1 MFFYF
6 WILKISMRKQQIWSC
21 VVFFLVFSFLS
32 LSGLKAQNLFFEK
45 ISGREANPVTQI
57 HGITKDSIGYIWF
70 GSWNGAYRYDGKT
83 FDFFYHNPKDKT
95 SLPNN
100 RIRNIVSDKKL
111 GLWFLTFDRKYVRFN
126 YQLNSFTIIAD
137 NKVPKMIIDKLASNS
152 SELNKNRIIDGKRYS
167 LSSHLFTS
175 QDIKSGEVYSYTANI
190 NRPGQLLDDYI
201 TSFFIDDENIIW
213 LGTRGG
219 DVYKANPRRNPFE
232 LHYSYR
238 KASENSK
245 LATVKGILKVD
256 DKIWLATDEG
266 ILIYNNNGL
275 DSNHP
280 FYKSNSQV
288 KNARSFFKDN
298 KGRIWIGGGN
308 GLECY
313 DPKTNQCKVVIN
325 RVLCPNLNIWSVYA
339 LEVSG
344 NNLWVGLYNGLA
356 CINLANDK
364 INFYDLTT
372 TINNGSVMDV
382 LSVNNQELWLA
393 TEGSGVIRLKINS
406 QGKIYDKL
414 ALNTFDK
421 HLKNKISG
429 NIIYALHR
437 DKRGSIW
444 VGSSEGLNKIDTK
457 TNPMRIEKIQLQSE
471 SPNIYISSITDDAK
485 GNLWIAHKQGLS
497 MIDIGTNKISNY
509 RREDQFG
516 SWTFSER
523 AFYKDVANQK
533 IYFGDKN
540 GYLSFRPDEIRANSV
555 NDKLIFKTLYLSNE
569 KVIPMDTINGQTV
582 LAKDLSQTQSI
593 QLDYENRSF
602 AIELASLNYNNTNK
616 TVYEYTLEGYEDKW
630 IKTNGSKITYNKLPP
645 GNYVFKVRIVSP
657 NDAKSPIKV
666 LNVTISA
673 PWYGTWLAKI
683 SFFIILLGIAFWI
696 FREILYRDRLKNEI
710 KLERLNTERQEA
722 LNKEKIEFFTNIS
735 HDLKTPLTLIVDP
748 LKRIQDEKV
757 APEDKEVYFSI
768 VNRNISYLTKLI
780 HQILDFRKSEMG
792 KLKLN
797 TTVQN
802 FSAFIEECYTSF
814 QFIAAKRNITLQ
826 LQIDKTPL
834 YCALDFEKTQQII
847 VNIVSNAFQYT
858 SDGGSVILSAALN
871 EAESNLEIT
880 VEDNGIGIN
889 ATELEKIFEPFNNVG
904 PSPYHGYSS
913 GIGLSLTRNLIELLK
928 GTITIESTPDK
939 GTKVLISLPYEVATI
954 EHSVPVKVEE
964 IHQKD
969 NYDEN
974 QEVER
979 EQTPFES
986 TKPTLLIVEDNPDV
1000 QTYLNKELSKEYT
1013 LIQEFDGKKGLE
1025 AAIQFIPDII
1035 VSDIMMPEMQGT
1047 EFCRELKANENTN
1060 HIPLIFLT
1068 AKGSDENQIEGYNL
1082 GAEAYVMKPFNVDV
1096 LNAQIKSVLENRIIL
1111 QNRLGTIKKIEQ
1123 LQQEVPDQDNEFL
1136 EKVIEKINLNI
1147 EETDFNSDE
1156 LAQALG
1162 ISQRQ
1167 LYRKLKGIT
1176 GNTVHEFITKVKMNQ
1191 AEELLRNSNLSISQI
1206 AYKVGFS
1213 EPSNFSRTFSKH
1225 FGCSPS
1231 QYLK

>member
-1 MFFYF
+1 MYRKSFVLFYLVLTNLF
-6 WILKISMRKQQIWSC
+6 VTNC
-21 VVFFLVFSFLS
+21 V
-32 LSGLKAQNLFFEK
+32 GQELFFEK

-57 HGITKDSIGYIWF
+57 HGIAKDSIGYVWF
-70 GSWNGAYRYDGKT
+70 GSWNGAYRYDGRT

-126 YQLNSFTIIAD
+126 YQLNSFKIVAD
-137 NKVPKMIIDKLASNS
+137 TKVPKIIIEKLARNSN
-152 SELNKNRIIDGKRYS
+152 ELNRDRIVNGKSYY
-167 LSSHLFTS
+167 LSSHQFTC
-175 QDIKSGEVYSYTANI
+175 QDIKSGVEYRYTANI

-201 TSFFIDDENIIW
+201 TDFFIDDENIIW

-219 DVYKANPRRNPFE
+219 DVYKANPSRNPFE

-238 KASENSK
+238 KSSENTQ

-256 DKIWLATDEG
+256 DKIWLGTDEG
-266 ILIYNNNGL
+266 ILIYNQQGL
-275 DSNHP
+275 DYNHP
-280 FYKSNSQV
+280 FYKSNSQIN
-288 KNARSFFKDN
+288 NARSFFKDN
-298 KGRIWIGGGN
+298 KGRIWIGGRN

-313 DPKTNQCKVVIN
+313 DPKTNKCKVLIN
-325 RVLCPNLNIWSVYA
+325 RALCPNLTLWSVYA
-339 LEVSG
+339 IEASG
-344 NNLWVGLYNGLA
+344 DNNLWIGLYNGIA
-356 CINLANDK
+356 RINLANDT
-364 INFYDLTT
+364 ISFYDLTAT
-372 TINNGSVMDV
+372 VNNGSVMDV
-382 LSVNNQELWLA
+382 LSVNGHELWLA
-393 TEGSGVIRLKINS
+393 TEGSGVIRLKMNNK
-406 QGKIYDKL
+406 GKIYDKL
-414 ALNTFDK
+414 VLNTFDK
-421 HLKNKISG
+421 RLKNKISG

-437 DKRGSIW
+437 DKRGAIW

-471 SPNIYISSITDDAK
+471 SPTIYISSITDDAK

-509 RREDQFG
+509 RKEDQFG

-523 AFYKDVANQK
+523 AFYKDVADQK

-540 GYLSFRPDEIRANSV
+540 GYLSFRPNEIKTNSV
-555 NDKLIFKTLYLSNE
+555 DDKLIFKTLYLSNE
-569 KVIPMDTINGQTV
+569 KVIPMDTINDQIV
-582 LAKDLSQTQSI
+582 LTKDLSQTQSI
-593 QLDYENRSF
+593 QLDYDNRSF
-602 AIELASLNYNNTNK
+602 TIELASFNYSNTNK
-616 TVYEYTLEGYEDKW
+616 MVYEYTLEGYEDRW
-630 IKTNGSKITYNKLPP
+630 IKTNNSKITYNKLPP
-645 GNYVFKVRIVSP
+645 GNYVFKARVVSP
-657 NDAKSPIKV
+657 NDTKSPIKV
-666 LNVTISA
+666 LDIDVSA
-673 PWYGTWLAKI
+673 PWYGTWWAKMFFLGLLAT
-683 SFFIILLGIAFWI
+683 IAFWI
-696 FREILYRDRLKNEI
+696 FKSILYRDRLKNEI

-748 LKRIQDEKV
+748 LKRIQDDKV
-757 APEDKEVYFSI
+757 AAEDKEVYFSI
-768 VNRNISYLTKLI
+768 VNRNINYLTKLI

-797 TTVQN
+797 PTVQN
-802 FSAFIEECYTSF
+802 FNLFIEECYTSF
-814 QFIAAKRNITLQ
+814 QFIAAKRNITLR
-826 LQIDKTPL
+826 LQVDKTPL
-834 YCALDFEKTQQII
+834 YCSLDFEKVQQII

-858 SDGGSVILSAALN
+858 SDGGLVILSAGLN
-871 EAESNLEIT
+871 KVKSTLEIV
-880 VEDNGIGIN
+880 VEDNGVGIN
-889 ATELEKIFEPFNNVG
+889 AAELEKIFEPFNTIG
-904 PSPYHGYSS
+904 SSPYHGYSS

-928 GTITIESTPDK
+928 GTISIESTPDQ
-939 GTKVLISLPYEVATI
+939 GTKVLISLPYEAAKM
-954 EHSVPVKVEE
+954 ENSVSVKAEE
-964 IHQKD
+964 MHQKE
-969 NYDEN
+969 NYAETS
-974 QEVER
+974 EIER

-986 TKPTLLIVEDNPDV
+986 AKPTLLIVEDNPDV
-1000 QTYLNKELSKEYT
+1000 QTYLNKELGKEYT
-1013 LIQEFDGKKGLE
+1013 LIQEYDGKKGLE
-1025 AAIQFIPDII
+1025 AAIKYIPDII

-1047 EFCRELKANENTN
+1047 EFCAVLKANENTS

-1068 AKGSDENQIEGYNL
+1068 AKGADENQIEGYNL

-1111 QNRLGTIKKIEQ
+1111 QNRLAGIKKIDQ
-1123 LQQEVPDQDNEFL
+1123 LQEEVADADNEFL
-1136 EKVIEKINLNI
+1136 EKVIEKITLNI

-1176 GNTVHEFITKVKMNQ
+1176 GNTVHEFITKVRMNQ
-1191 AEELLRNSNLSISQI
+1191 AEELLRNSDLSISQI